1 MKKNQRVID
10 MLVTRVKKIENAK
23 SDAEVRRVSITECS
37 RHIDRLSP
45 KDAIILSNLIDKVKT

>member
-1 MKKNQRVID
+1 